1 MSADADLKSWA
12 IWVIS
17 QQDGGNGWPKKSPM
31 ANYGIPSGDS
41 WGSGSDIWRA
51 TSNENE
57 GFDTMLRDG
66 LGDGEYNLLKTYYV
80 QHHAQLRKTARFCSI
95 APSTLKKY
103 LELIWSKVEALQKQN
118 EPLLRALSQ
127 VDLLQKQNALL
138 LRLVG

>member
-17 QQDGGNGWPKKSPM
+17 QQDGGNGWPKKSTM

-57 GFDTMLRDG
+57 VFDTMLRDG

>member
-57 GFDTMLRDG
+57 AFDALLREH
-66 LGDGEYNLLKTYYV
+66 LGAGEYNLLKTFYV
-80 QHHAQLRKTARFCSI
+80 EHQCRLRKAARFCSI
-95 APSTLKKY
+95 APSTLRKY
-103 LELIWSKVEALQKQN
+103 LDLILAKIEVLQREYEPIMKQN
-118 EPLLRALSQ
+118 QFGLLT
-127 VDLLQKQNALL
+127 D
-138 LRLVG
+138 